1 MYFAPISL
9 LWHYNGGLSSPLS
22 IFNMSSASNTAQSDS
37 QTLRLDK
44 WLWACRFYK
53 TRTLAKEMIEG
64 GKVHYNGQR
73 CKASRSVELG
83 ATVRL
88 AQGSDEKIVIVKS
101 LSEKRLSAPLAQALY
116 EETAESVEQRLKRA
130 ELRKTNSLFAPHPD
144 TKPDKKERRKLLLL
158 KSQQ

>member
-1 MYFAPISL
+1 M
-9 LWHYNGGLSSPLS
+9 
-22 IFNMSSASNTAQSDS
+22 SNTTLQSDTV
-37 QTLRLDK
+37 TLRLDK

-53 TRTLAKEMIEG
+53 TRSLAKEMIEG

-73 CKASRSVELG
+73 CKASKAVDVG
-83 ATVRL
+83 ATLRIT
-88 AQGSDEKIVIVKS
+88 QGSDEKIVTVLG
-101 LSEKRLSAPLAQALY
+101 LSEKRLAAPLAQQLY
-116 EETAESVEQRLKRA
+116 EETAESIEQRLKRA

>member
-1 MYFAPISL
+1 MP
-9 LWHYNGGLSSPLS
+9 S
-22 IFNMSSASNTAQSDS
+22 IPALTQPENIA
-37 QTLRLDK
+37 LRLDK

-53 TRTLAKEMIEG
+53 TRGLAKQMIEG

-73 CKASRSVELG
+73 CKASKTVELG

-88 AQGSDEKIVIVKS
+88 TQGTDEKIVLVLG
-101 LSEKRLSAPLAQALY
+101 LSEKRLAAPLAQALY
-116 EETAESVEQRLKRA
+116 EETADSLAQRSKRA

>member
-1 MYFAPISL
+1 MFFIALSERLKPYFNYS
-9 LWHYNGGLSSPLS
+9 YSRSPLK
-22 IFNMSSASNTAQSDS
+22 
-37 QTLRLDK
+37 LDTK
-44 WLWACRFYK
+44 LGSYRKQACRFYK
-53 TRTLAKEMIEG
+53 TRSLAKEMIEG

-83 ATVRL
+83 ATVKL
-88 AQGSDEKIVIVKS
+88 AQGTDEKIVIVKG

-116 EETAESVEQRLKRA
+116 EETENSVEQRLKRA

>member
-1 MYFAPISL
+1 MAVLVRQPQLYI
-9 LWHYNGGLSSPLS
+9 
-22 IFNMSSASNTAQSDS
+22 MSSAKSAAEPNSP
-37 QTLRLDK
+37 TLRLDK

-53 TRTLAKEMIEG
+53 TRALAKEMIDG

-83 ATVRL
+83 ATVKL
-88 AQGSDEKIVIVKS
+88 AQGTDEKVVIVKG

-116 EETAESVEQRLKRA
+116 EETEASVEQRLKRA

>member
-1 MYFAPISL
+1 MFFIALSERHKPYFNYSYSL
-9 LWHYNGGLSSPLS
+9 SPLK
-22 IFNMSSASNTAQSDS
+22 
-37 QTLRLDK
+37 LDTK
-44 WLWACRFYK
+44 LGSYRHQACRFYK
-53 TRTLAKEMIEG
+53 TRGLAKQMIEG

-73 CKASRSVELG
+73 CKASKTVELG

-88 AQGSDEKIVIVKS
+88 TQGTDEKIVLVLG
-101 LSEKRLSAPLAQALY
+101 LSEKRLAAPLAQALY
-116 EETAESVEQRLKRA
+116 EETADSLAQREKRA

>member
-1 MYFAPISL
+1 
-9 LWHYNGGLSSPLS
+9 
-22 IFNMSSASNTAQSDS
+22 MSSAKSAAQSDS

-53 TRTLAKEMIEG
+53 TRALAKEMIEG

-73 CKASRSVELG
+73 CKASKTVEPG
-83 ATVRL
+83 AVIKL
-88 AQGSDEKIVIVKS
+88 PQGTDEKIVTVLA
-101 LSEKRLSAPLAQALY
+101 LSDKRLAAPLAQQLY
-116 EETAESVEQRLKRA
+116 EETAASIEQRLKRA

>member
-1 MYFAPISL
+1 MQQKLKKSVSEAPAI
-9 LWHYNGGLSSPLS
+9 
-22 IFNMSSASNTAQSDS
+22 
-37 QTLRLDK
+37 RLDK

-53 TRTLAKEMIEG
+53 TRAIAKNMIEG

-73 CKASRSVELG
+73 CKASKTVELG
-83 ATVRL
+83 ATVKVT
-88 AQGSDEKIVIVKS
+88 QGTDEKHVIIQV
-101 LSEKRLSAPLAQALY
+101 LAEKRLAATLAQMLY
-116 EETAESVEQRLKRA
+116 TETAQSVELRLQRA

>member
-1 MYFAPISL
+1 MSHSHSAPQP
-9 LWHYNGGLSSPLS
+9 SSP
-22 IFNMSSASNTAQSDS
+22 
-37 QTLRLDK
+37 TLRLDK

-53 TRTLAKEMIEG
+53 TRALAKEMIDG

-73 CKASRSVELG
+73 CKASKTVELG
-83 ATVRL
+83 ATVRVT
-88 AQGSDEKIVIVKS
+88 QGSDEKIVIILG
-101 LSEKRLSAPLAQALY
+101 LSDKRLAAPLAQQLY
-116 EETAESVEQRLKRA
+116 EETADSIEQRLKRA

>member
-1 MYFAPISL
+1 MAQSKQ
-9 LWHYNGGLSSPLS
+9 S
-22 IFNMSSASNTAQSDS
+22 AQSDS
-37 QTLRLDK
+37 PTLRLDK

-53 TRTLAKEMIEG
+53 TRSLAKEMIDG

-73 CKASRSVELG
+73 CKASRTVEPG
-83 ATVRL
+83 ATIRIS
-88 AQGSDEKIVIVKS
+88 QGVDEKVVLVLG
-101 LSEKRLSAPLAQALY
+101 LSEKRLAAPLAQALY
-116 EETAESVEQRLKRA
+116 EETADSIAQRAERA

>member
-1 MYFAPISL
+1 
-9 LWHYNGGLSSPLS
+9 
-22 IFNMSSASNTAQSDS
+22 MSSAKSAAQSDS

-53 TRTLAKEMIEG
+53 TRALAKEMIEG

-73 CKASRSVELG
+73 CKASKTVEPG
-83 ATVRL
+83 ATVKL
-88 AQGSDEKIVIVKS
+88 AQGTDEKIVVVLG

-116 EETAESVEQRLKRA
+116 EETADSIEQRLKRA
-130 ELRKTNSLFAPHPD
+130 ELRKTNSLFAPHPE